1 MSAICISEGCGW
13 DFSLGLQLV
22 SAGAT
27 SETAQ
32 KAQVR
37 GPAFVVWWIVPATHS
52 MCGPAIEERVA
63 AEPGLWAAHRLEDG
77 VAVVR
82 PGAQGIELVPFKNRT
97 IDKKSPQTAGIVNH
111 STRGG
116 K

>member
-1 MSAICISEGCGW
+1 VVGIFRSGCNL
-13 DFSLGLQLV
+13 FPLARLLRRHKRRKCV
-22 SAGAT
+22 
-27 SETAQ
+27 
-32 KAQVR
+32 VL
-37 GPAFVVWWIVPATHS
+37 PFVVWWIVPATHS